1 MQMSNPFIEKEISK
15 IMSEKKSPENMALA
29 SAWIVA
35 HFKGVNIKI
44 LDVKET
50 SSLCDYNLIA
60 SAENTTQARAMVDEI
75 VANAKNHNVDIISL
89 EGMGDAEWVL
99 LDLGDVILHIF
110 QEISREA
117 YDLDSLWSEHDQLE
131 IPQEYYFGQA
141 EEVKKPEDPTANY
154 F

>member
-1 MQMSNPFIEKEISK
+1 MSNPFIEKEINK
-15 IMSEKKSPENMALA
+15 VMADHKSPENMALA

-44 LDVKET
+44 YDVKET

-60 SAENTTQARAMVDEI
+60 SAENTTQARSMVDEI
-75 VANAKNHNVDIISL
+75 VSNLKNHEVEIISL

-110 QEISREA
+110 QEVSRDA
-117 YDLDSLWSEHDQLE
+117 YDLDSLWAEHDQLE
-131 IPQEYYFGQA
+131 IPQEFYFGPG
-141 EEVKKPEDPTANY
+141 EEAKKPEDPTSNY